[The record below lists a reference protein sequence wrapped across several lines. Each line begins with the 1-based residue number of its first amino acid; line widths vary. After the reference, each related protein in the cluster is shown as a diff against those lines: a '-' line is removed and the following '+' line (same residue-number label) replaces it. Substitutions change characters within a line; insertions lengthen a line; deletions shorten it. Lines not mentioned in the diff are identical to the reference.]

1 MKMKTI
7 TFALAG
13 FVLFSTGAYAAETL
27 DADAVKK
34 LISGN
39 TVHGLTPN
47 GKTPKIYFSSDG
59 KAFRK
64 GDDGTFEGT
73 WSVNDD
79 GTQCVAGIPGGCAK
93 IVRNDDGTYNRVTT
107 EGKAR
112 LKWTSVVNGKD
123 F

>member
-1 MKMKTI
+1 MKRF
-7 TFALAG
+7 TFVFAG
-13 FVLFSTGAYAAETL
+13 LVLFSLGAYAGETL

-39 TVHGLTPN
+39 TVQGVTPN

-59 KAFRK
+59 KAIRK
-64 GDDGTFEGT
+64 GEDGVFEGT
-73 WSVNDD
+73 WKVNDD
-79 GTQCVAGIPGGCAK
+79 GMQCVTGLPGGCAK
-93 IVRNDDGTYNRVTT
+93 IVRNDDGTYDRVTT
-107 EGKAR
+107 EGKVL